1 MKNLREI
8 ITIGV
13 VFLAAFF
20 IYFQSQEAK
29 KEWLQERNEL
39 IGTITAQ
46 DEKIAELEK
55 DFSYLD
61 DLTDEERV
69 NYHSFLETKNS
80 VDLIFSP
87 EKTLLVYFHAVSNG
101 DIEAIY
107 TLTDTTESLADFSDR
122 YQGSTQSYQDLES
135 AMTYRYY
142 DFVGILEGESTDD
155 SDVNIEIA
163 ISLAGNRW
171 VALYT
176 LVKDGSNWK
185 LKL

>member
-101 DIEAIY
+101 DIEAI
-107 TLTDTTESLADFSDR
+107 
-122 YQGSTQSYQDLES
+122 
-135 AMTYRYY
+135 
-142 DFVGILEGESTDD
+142 
-155 SDVNIEIA
+155 
-163 ISLAGNRW
+163 
-171 VALYT
+171 
-176 LVKDGSNWK
+176 
-185 LKL
+185 

>member
-1 MKNLREI
+1 MKNIREI
-8 ITIGV
+8 ITIGI

-20 IYFQSQEAK
+20 IYFQSQDAK

-163 ISLAGNRW
+163 ISLAGNKW

>member
-46 DEKIAELEK
+46 DDKIAELEK

-61 DLTDEERV
+61 DLTGEERV
-69 NYHSFLETKNS
+69 NYHSFLEMKNNA
-80 VDLIFSP
+80 DLIFSP

-163 ISLAGNRW
+163 ISLAGNKW